1 MGKLKDKIIN
11 LFFEDNED
19 EVVEVVESSKVIKR
33 RKILAASIVLNLILN
48 ILFVS
53 FVCYGRETNNIC
65 FVMFVFSVTWTVVSL
80 VSSYRLYG
88 KGSSLLFYI
97 NLIILLF
104 ISKLW
109 FIYL

>member
-1 MGKLKDKIIN
+1 MGKLKNKIIN
-11 LFFEDNED
+11 LFFEDSED
-19 EVVEVVESSKVIKR
+19 ETEVVESAKVIKR
-33 RKILAASIVLNLILN
+33 RKILAASIVLNFILN

-65 FVMFVFSVTWTVVSL
+65 YVIFVFSVTWTVVSL

>member
-1 MGKLKDKIIN
+1 MGKLKNKIIN
-11 LFFEDNED
+11 LFFEDSED
-19 EVVEVVESSKVIKR
+19 EIEVVESAKVIKR
-33 RKILAASIVLNLILN
+33 RKILAASIVLNFILN

-65 FVMFVFSVTWTVVSL
+65 YVIFVFSVTWTVVSL
-80 VSSYRLYG
+80 ISSYRLYG

>member
-1 MGKLKDKIIN
+1 MGKLKNKIIN
-11 LFFEDNED
+11 LFFEDSED
-19 EVVEVVESSKVIKR
+19 EIEVVESAKVIKR

-53 FVCYGRETNNIC
+53 FVCYSGETSNIC
-65 FVMFVFSVTWTVVSL
+65 FLMFVFSVTWTVISL

-97 NLIILLF
+97 NLIIILF